1 MCCLAAAAAAAAA
14 GAAGAAARR
23 DEFRIRA
30 ANRAIR
36 ALELLPTPLQSLQ
49 VRCVSQCITESHCLK
64 PSARGFHADTGAAA
78 YATAGE

>member
-1 MCCLAAAAAAAAA
+1 LLPLLLLLLLLLLLPS
-14 GAAGAAARR
+14 RR

-49 VRCVSQCITESHCLK
+49 V
-64 PSARGFHADTGAAA
+64 P
-78 YATAGE
+78 AGGRAWKYQLSSLLCALAGLSSI